1 MQYLAGIGEAWGLLP
16 REHAVVFVDNHD
28 TQRGGA
34 ELTYKSGALYTL
46 ANIFMLAHPYG
57 FPKVCPSDDPTA
69 LMVTKQRDSESEPW
83 HSQR

>member
-57 FPKVCPSDDPTA
+57 FPKVCPSDDPTPTA
-69 LMVTKQRDSESEPW
+69 SGA
-83 HSQR
+83 HSPHGDKSKRE